1 MNNANDPRGFGMG
14 LSDLYQSDPN
24 LPTRPVRPFDVYGSE
39 TGLPNVIDNPD
50 QDPLYSPRRDDVL
63 RYDM

>member
-1 MNNANDPRGFGMG
+1 MG